1 MGKMNKLVM
10 MQTATPIPIAI
21 RRRRAT
27 SSILS
32 ARTPDT
38 ATRLKVKSHFF
49 I

>member
-1 MGKMNKLVM
+1 MGKMNKLVI

-38 ATRLKVKSHFF
+38 ATRLKELVDIHK
-49 I
+49 